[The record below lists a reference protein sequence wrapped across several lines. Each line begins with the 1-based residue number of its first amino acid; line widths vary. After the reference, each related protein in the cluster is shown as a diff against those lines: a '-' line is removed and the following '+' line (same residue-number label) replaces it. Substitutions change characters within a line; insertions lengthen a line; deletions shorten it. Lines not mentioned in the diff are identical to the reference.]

1 MSARKNLSSEI
12 LIYNREAES
21 VIDSGKSTRLKDEM
35 MPGFG
40 ERLGRLRKARGLTQ
54 TELGKKVGL
63 SQRMVA
69 YYEKDEAQPPGPM
82 LIDLANILGTS
93 VDELLGKT
101 EAAAP
106 LPDPKEARFL
116 KRLKRI
122 QELPPQARRAIL
134 KVLDALLAQHETRQ
148 PA

>member
-1 MSARKNLSSEI
+1 VIVSLESTWLKEEI
-12 LIYNREAES
+12 
-21 VIDSGKSTRLKDEM
+21 

-54 TELGKKVGL
+54 AELGKKVGL

-82 LIDLANILGTS
+82 LIDLASVLETS
-93 VDELLGKT
+93 IDELLGKVNPT
-101 EAAAP
+101 EP
-106 LPDPKEARFL
+106 LTDPKEARFL

-134 KVLDALLAQHETRQ
+134 KVLDALLAQHDTRQ

>member
-1 MSARKNLSSEI
+1 MIISLECTWLKEEI
-12 LIYNREAES
+12 
-21 VIDSGKSTRLKDEM
+21 

-40 ERLGRLRKARGLTQ
+40 ERLTRLRKATGLTQ
-54 TELGKKVGL
+54 TELGEKVGL

-82 LIDLANILGTS
+82 LIDLANALETT

-101 EAAAP
+101 NPKEP
-106 LPDPKEARFL
+106 LTNPKEARFL

-122 QELPPQARRAIL
+122 QELPPQDRRAIL
-134 KVLDALLAQHETRQ
+134 KVLDALLAQHENRQ
-148 PA
+148 SA

>member
-1 MSARKNLSSEI
+1 MI
-12 LIYNREAES
+12 T
-21 VIDSGKSTRLKDEM
+21 SGEYAWLKDGI

-40 ERLGRLRKARGLTQ
+40 ERLARLRKAKGLTQ
-54 TELGKKVGL
+54 SELGKKTGL

-69 YYEKDEAQPPGPM
+69 YYEKEEAQPPGPM
-82 LIDLANILGTS
+82 LIDLANALETTI
-93 VDELLGKT
+93 DELLGKVGSK
-101 EAAAP
+101 EP
-106 LPDPKEARFL
+106 LTDPKEARFL

-134 KVLDALLAQHETRQ
+134 KVLDALLAQQENNQ

>member
-1 MSARKNLSSEI
+1 MIVSLESTWLKEEI
-12 LIYNREAES
+12 
-21 VIDSGKSTRLKDEM
+21 

-54 TELGKKVGL
+54 AELGKKVGL

-69 YYEKDEAQPPGPM
+69 YYEKEEAQPPGPM
-82 LIDLANILGTS
+82 LIDLARVLETS
-93 VDELLGKT
+93 VDELLGKVDPK
-101 EAAAP
+101 EP
-106 LPDPKEARFL
+106 LVDPKEARFL

-134 KVLDALLAQHETRQ
+134 KVLDALLAQHDTRQ

>member
-1 MSARKNLSSEI
+1 ML
-12 LIYNREAES
+12 LYNMEVES
-21 VIDSGKSTRLKDEM
+21 VIAGLKCIWLKGKI

-40 ERLGRLRKARGLTQ
+40 DRLTQLRKAKGLTQ
-54 TELGKKVGL
+54 TELGKKIGI
-63 SQRMVA
+63 SQRMIA

-82 LIDLANILGTS
+82 LIDLANTLETT

-101 EAAAP
+101 NPSEP
-106 LPDPKEARFL
+106 LTNPKEARFL

-122 QELPPQARRAIL
+122 QELPPQDRRAIL
-134 KVLDALLAQHETRQ
+134 KVLDALLAQHENRQ

>member
-1 MSARKNLSSEI
+1 MLG
-12 LIYNREAES
+12 YNMEVES
-21 VIDSGKSTRLKDEM
+21 VIVSLESTWLKEEI

-54 TELGKKVGL
+54 AELGKKVGL

-69 YYEKDEAQPPGPM
+69 YYEKEEAQPPGPM
-82 LIDLANILGTS
+82 LIDLANVLETS
-93 VDELLGKT
+93 VDELLGKIDPK
-101 EAAAP
+101 EP
-106 LPDPKEARFL
+106 LADPKEARFL

-134 KVLDALLAQHETRQ
+134 KVLDALLAQHDTRQ
-148 PA
+148 TA